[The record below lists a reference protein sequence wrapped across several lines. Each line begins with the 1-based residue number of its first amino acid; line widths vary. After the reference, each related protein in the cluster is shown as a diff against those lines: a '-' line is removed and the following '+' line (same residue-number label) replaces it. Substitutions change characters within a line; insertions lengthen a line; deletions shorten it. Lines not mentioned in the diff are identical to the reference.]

1 MALVIGL
8 LAGAGFGYVKSV
20 NNKTYGST
28 LVFFVNPEKE
38 GQTNQQIY
46 GVYGTIPVAEMI
58 GQLDSGLFSE
68 YLFLN
73 DLGLPNKEIN
83 DDIDAKVDIATP
95 FVEARNALTIAK
107 KAKLDEVKTAVEEY
121 NYAHIGSKVSLNKEG
136 LPEQKVNDD
145 IDTLV
150 LEAKTLMKQ
159 EREAIVA
166 AQPKIKDAIDAWKLT
181 SDYKT
186 LVKMV
191 DNATT
196 YTRGANKT
204 ELNKEENAANNTSF
218 ITVEINA
225 NNEAFAKILRDKL
238 VEKLPLYVEDN
249 MLVPD
254 GFDGTNCVLMSRV
267 DDIVF
272 LGEGQLMSTCIK
284 YAVLLGAAAT
294 FVACGVVLVLAFVV
308 KKPQETPVD
317 EEKTQA

>member
-1 MALVIGL
+1 
-8 LAGAGFGYVKSV
+8 
-20 NNKTYGST
+20 
-28 LVFFVNPEKE
+28 
-38 GQTNQQIY
+38 
-46 GVYGTIPVAEMI
+46 
-58 GQLDSGLFSE
+58 
-68 YLFLN
+68 LN
-73 DLGLPNKEIN
+73 DLGLPNKAIN
-83 DDIDAKVDIATP
+83 GDIDAKVDIATP

-107 KAKLDEVKTAVEEY
+107 KAKLDEVKVAVEEY
-121 NYAHIGSKVSLNKEG
+121 NYTHTGAKVTLNKEG
-136 LPEQKVNDD
+136 LPEKQVDSDKDSVGP

-150 LEAKTLMKQ
+150 LEAKALMKQ
-159 EREAIVA
+159 ERDAIVA
-166 AQPKIKDAIDAWKLT
+166 AQPKVKDAIDAWKLT

-204 ELNKEENAANNTSF
+204 EVDKEENAANNTSF

-225 NNEAFAKILRDKL
+225 NNEEFAKILRDKL

-272 LGEGQLMSTCIK
+272 LGEGQLTSTCIK